1 MQNIKKLERTI
12 KKGREKEIED
22 KQISRK
28 VHKYVGRSI
37 SPVASQLWSLC
48 GLVSKF

>member
-1 MQNIKKLERTI
+1 MQNLKKLERTI

-28 VHKYVGRSI
+28 VHKYVGRS
-37 SPVASQLWSLC
+37 LC